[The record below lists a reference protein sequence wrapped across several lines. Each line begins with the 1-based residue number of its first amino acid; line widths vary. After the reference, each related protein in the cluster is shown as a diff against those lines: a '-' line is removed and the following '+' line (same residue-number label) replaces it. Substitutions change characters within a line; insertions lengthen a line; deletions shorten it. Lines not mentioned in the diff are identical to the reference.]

1 MSDQKRTG
9 HCCEQKSK
17 LIHPNPSIDKKKP
30 YLLLAIGGAL
40 AAGMEELIVRSCD
53 KFRTKQEE
61 GRRKGGLATPVYT
74 TSSIVA
80 RETGNS
86 EARRRNVAGPRKVGG
101 NYVMDDDTDTWSQD
115 CPSLK
120 HRRQFDPKPVSRSL
134 QRSGIPKGSDLL
146 LNRGGCESEQLGER
160 REGEE
165 VRLRSWLV
173 QRQRDSAAA
182 PGWESGRIWAAAY
195 GTDTQI
201 TQYPTKRYR
210 VITVSYTPLPTPRH

>member
-74 TSSIVA
+74 TSV
-80 RETGNS
+80 
-86 EARRRNVAGPRKVGG
+86 NV
-101 NYVMDDDTDTWSQD
+101 
-115 CPSLK
+115 PSSSAYPSA
-120 HRRQFDPKPVSRSL
+120 FFSL
-134 QRSGIPKGSDLL
+134 
-146 LNRGGCESEQLGER
+146 
-160 REGEE
+160 
-165 VRLRSWLV
+165 
-173 QRQRDSAAA
+173 
-182 PGWESGRIWAAAY
+182 
-195 GTDTQI
+195 
-201 TQYPTKRYR
+201 
-210 VITVSYTPLPTPRH
+210 

>member
-74 TSSIVA
+74 TSV
-80 RETGNS
+80 
-86 EARRRNVAGPRKVGG
+86 NVP
-101 NYVMDDDTDTWSQD
+101 TDTWSQD

-173 QRQRDSAAA
+173 QRQSDSAAA

-201 TQYPTKRYR
+201 TQYPTKRYC